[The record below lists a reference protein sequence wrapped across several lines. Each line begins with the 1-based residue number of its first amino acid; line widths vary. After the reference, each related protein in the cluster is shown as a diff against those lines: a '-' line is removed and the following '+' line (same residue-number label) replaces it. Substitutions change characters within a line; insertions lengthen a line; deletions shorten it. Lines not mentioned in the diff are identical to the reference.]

1 MPGDFAMN
9 NEIRLVLHHSL
20 HLTFTAMFVIALGT
34 VISML
39 FMPKID
45 IGRAKGTVE
54 TVGAADAKNA
64 ANQAFH

>member
-1 MPGDFAMN
+1 
-9 NEIRLVLHHSL
+9 
-20 HLTFTAMFVIALGT
+20 MFVIALGT

>member
-1 MPGDFAMN
+1 MN
-9 NEIRLVLHHSL
+9 HEIRLVLHHSL

-39 FMPKID
+39 FMPKIE
-45 IGRAKGTVE
+45 IGHARGTVE
-54 TVGAADAKNA
+54 TVGATDAKNA